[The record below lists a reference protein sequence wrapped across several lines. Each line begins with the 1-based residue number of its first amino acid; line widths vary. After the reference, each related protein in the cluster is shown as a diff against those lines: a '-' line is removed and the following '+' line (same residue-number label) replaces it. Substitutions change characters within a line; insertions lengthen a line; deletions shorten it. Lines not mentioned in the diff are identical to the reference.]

1 MKLEIARE
9 TKPMNLE
16 PLPTYSEAHRSR
28 RWWCHQSMGSS
39 RGSVEG
45 GPARSILRRRE
56 SLQLSERG
64 RVDQQGGSGPNL
76 AMAPTDM
83 SRAGMDE
90 GPNRHGYKRLQPAKT
105 DNY

>member
-1 MKLEIARE
+1 MNATSNRFPLIL
-9 TKPMNLE
+9 KPKE
-16 PLPTYSEAHRSR
+16 PDGGGATSQWVL
-28 RWWCHQSMGSS
+28 

-83 SRAGMDE
+83 SRAGRWLRVRPAISGVT
-90 GPNRHGYKRLQPAKT
+90 GPPL
-105 DNY
+105 

>member
-1 MKLEIARE
+1 
-9 TKPMNLE
+9 MNIE
-16 PLPTYSEAHRSR
+16 PLPADSEQNPKDLLDGGARTVQ
-28 RWWCHQSMGSS
+28 WVP

-105 DNY
+105 DNF